1 MRNGPSLRRRTR
13 AIAVL
18 LAAWMTVFA
27 MAEVVHHHGLLPP
40 AQDSSFTQP
49 SQGGPTRDAIC
60 LACLASHVPVP
71 AAGAH
76 IAVPIPQDTESIVS
90 EQDGATLRAAL
101 FAVLPSRAPPAVSTS
116 QA

>member
-1 MRNGPSLRRRTR
+1 MRKGPSLRRRTR
-13 AIAVL
+13 AFAGL

-40 AQDSSFTQP
+40 SQDASFTQP
-49 SQGGPTRDAIC
+49 SQGASTRDVIC

-76 IAVPIPQDTESIVS
+76 ISLPVPQDTESTVS
-90 EQDGATLRAAL
+90 DSKGTSPRCTL
-101 FAVLPSRAPPAVSTS
+101 FAVLPSRAPPVHSS